1 MTATTPT
8 TTPLAAPTLGTPS
21 SAPARLLKSEFL
33 KIRTTNVWWLFL
45 IGAFVFTA
53 LSLWIWMGTG
63 AGQIN
68 NAAAASSEPFVPPEG
83 LSPVEV
89 ETARQQWELEH
100 SLTRTLVSVAA
111 NVYTSGQF
119 FGLMFAMLLG
129 AILVTNEY
137 FHQTATATFLATPH
151 RTAVIVAKLATAV
164 LAAGFF
170 WIFSTAIS
178 VAAGVMFFNAKGY
191 GPQLDQWP
199 VQRAILFNGLAYALW
214 GVLGVGLGVLIRNQ
228 IGAVLT
234 GAISYVLGTQ
244 IVQGIAF
251 LISVW
256 LDATW
261 PLKIMVA
268 WPAVASSVMISPEKL
283 YPEAP
288 AWWVGGLVLVA
299 YGVVFG
305 VVGTLIMR
313 KRDIS

>member
-1 MTATTPT
+1 MTA
-8 TTPLAAPTLGTPS
+8 LAEPALGTP
-21 SAPARLLKSEFL
+21 APAPMRLLRSEFL

-45 IGAFVFTA
+45 IGVFVFTA

-68 NAAAASSEPFVPPEG
+68 TAAAGSTEPFVPPEG
-83 LSPVEV
+83 VPEVQVE
-89 ETARQQWELEH
+89 AMRQQWEIEH
-100 SLTRTLVSVAA
+100 NLTRTLISVAA

-129 AILVTNEY
+129 TILVTNEY
-137 FHQTATATFLATPH
+137 FHQTATATFLTTPH
-151 RTAVIVAKLATAV
+151 RTAVVLAKLATAV

-170 WIFSTAIS
+170 WLFTTVIN
-178 VAAGVMFFNAKGY
+178 VAAGSVFFAAKGY
-191 GPQLDQWP
+191 GNQLDHWP
-199 VQRAILFNGLAYALW
+199 VQRALMFNGLAFALW

-234 GAISYVLGTQ
+234 GALSYIIGTQ

-251 LISVW
+251 LISTW
-256 LDATW
+256 LDTEW
-261 PLKIMVA
+261 PLRLMVA
-268 WPAVASSVMISPEKL
+268 WPAVASSVMISPERL
-283 YPEAP
+283 YPQSP
-288 AWWVGGLVLVA
+288 AWWVGGLVLLA

-305 VVGTLIMR
+305 GIGTLIMR